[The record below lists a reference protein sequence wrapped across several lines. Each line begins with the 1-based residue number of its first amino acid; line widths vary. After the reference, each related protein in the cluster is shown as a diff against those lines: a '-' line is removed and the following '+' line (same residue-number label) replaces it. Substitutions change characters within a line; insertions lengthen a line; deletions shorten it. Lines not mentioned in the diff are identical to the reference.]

1 MSIVVAGGVVQRPR
15 GTRAVFTG
23 PHTQRTHIQPR
34 SAATGERRQAPAQR
48 ASSSSLWECASASP
62 SDSRTRIWCFYVN
75 LESFHER
82 AECPKRVTQAT
93 TPQREKKVRR
103 RLLRIGT
110 VATAP
115 SSPAKARDGRDGQGE
130 GERVATQQLRVYTHA
145 RQLCAVWQQLLR
157 VDPELVDLQRKATGG
172 AVRRRER
179 VWRSGWEEAV
189 REEAVTEAS
198 RGGTPAGGEAGRGAA
213 PAAAG

>member
-1 MSIVVAGGVVQRPR
+1 MSIVVGGGVVQRPR

-23 PHTQRTHIQPR
+23 PHTAHHT
-34 SAATGERRQAPAQR
+34 ATGTAHRREASGAGSTSVLEQSVGVRFSVSVRLTHADLVFLRKLRVLFTREPNVRNESHKLPPPKER
-48 ASSSSLWECASASP
+48 
-62 SDSRTRIWCFYVN
+62 
-75 LESFHER
+75 
-82 AECPKRVTQAT
+82 
-93 TPQREKKVRR
+93 KKVRR